1 MRSSLKEGAI
11 LTRVASSHIRV
22 GTFEYANKMLDR
34 EDLKALAD
42 YAIARHYPKLASKKN
57 PYVNL
62 LKAVITNQAKLIAS
76 WMHIGFIH
84 GVMNTDNMTISGETI
99 DYGPCAFMDIF
110 SMSRVFSSI
119 DSHGRYKYGSQADAA
134 HWNLTKFAESL
145 LPLLHKNIDEALKM
159 AGDAIDEYANEFNY
173 SWISGMRS
181 KLGLFEEE
189 EEDFTLIQNLLKWME
204 NSKADY
210 TETFRDI
217 AYENLTKNETYK
229 SFAFEEWHSLWQ
241 ARLSRNLKPI
251 KSALNMMR
259 KYNPVIIPYNY
270 LVEEALSEAEEGNMQ
285 PFFSL
290 LSALERPFEFSSSN
304 EVFLN
309 SSVNPNPYY
318 KTFCGT

>member
-42 YAIARHYPKLASKKN
+42 YAIARHYPELASKEN
-57 PYVNL
+57 PYLSL
-62 LKAVITNQAKLIAS
+62 LKTVITNQAKLIAA
-76 WMHIGFIH
+76 WMHVGFIH
-84 GVMNTDNMTISGETI
+84 GVMNTDNMAISGETI

-134 HWNLTKFAESL
+134 YWNLTKFAESL

-159 AGDAIDEYANEFNY
+159 AGDALDEYANEFNY

-189 EEDFTLIQNLLKWME
+189 EEDFTLAQGLLEWME
-204 NSKADY
+204 NSKVDY
-210 TETFRDI
+210 TETFRDL
-217 AYENLTKNETYK
+217 AYENLTENEIYK
-229 SFAFEEWHSLWQ
+229 SLAFERWHSLWQ
-241 ARLSRNLKPI
+241 ARLSRNSKPI

-259 KYNPVIIPYNY
+259 KYNPVIVPYNH
-270 LVEEALSEAEEGNMQ
+270 LVEEALSEAENDNMK
-285 PFFSL
+285 PFLNL
-290 LSALERPFEFSSSN
+290 LSALESPFTFTPYN
-304 EVFLN
+304 KAHQDFP
-309 SSVNPNPYY
+309 VNPKSNY